1 MMRLGAAFIAVWMM
15 LIAGS
20 LGAIL
25 YLSAGLS
32 GMEASIVAIAVLT
45 ALVAYNA
52 RSTRLR
58 DQEVVNQQVADL
70 SRGTADLARQ
80 VGEIDR
86 RIVAVE
92 VAAAAAVDKARA
104 ATAPLAHEIE
114 TLVGLVKELAE
125 SVAAHDAALARNAA
139 AGALPATVP
148 AAAGDA
154 AAAPSAVAA
163 PSAATIRPA
172 AVNEPV
178 PGRLASGRFRGLDRT
193 HVIAV
198 IASAIDATRVEL
210 YLQPIVSLPQ
220 RKVRFYEAVARLR
233 SDDGEVLSP
242 DDFLPF
248 AEAGGLMPKID
259 NLILFRS
266 VQVVRRLASKN
277 RDIGVFCNISGSTLN
292 DPEVFPQLS
301 DFMQANRALA
311 PALVLEFAHSTV
323 RAMGPIETE
332 RLAALADLGF
342 SFSLDRLGDL
352 KIDPRELAER
362 SFRFVKAPA
371 PLLLNRA
378 GRQSADIRPA
388 DFSDLLGRFGIDLIA
403 DKIESE
409 TMVVDLLDYDVRFG
423 QGLLFSPPRPVRT
436 EVLETGGRGETARR
450 DSGTQP
456 GLPRSTQSSDP
467 TQPAKVHGGEQRGGR
482 RAGMLAQLARGVGRG
497 A

>member
-1 MMRLGAAFIAVWMM
+1 MMRLGAAFIAVCMV

-25 YLSAGLS
+25 YLAAGLS

-45 ALVAYNA
+45 ALAAYNA
-52 RSTRLR
+52 ASTRIR
-58 DQEVVNQQVADL
+58 DQEVVSQQVADL

-80 VGEIDR
+80 VGEIGR
-86 RIVAVE
+86 RIEAVE
-92 VAAAAAVDKARA
+92 VGAAAAVDKARA
-104 ATAPLAHEIE
+104 ATAPLAHEID
-114 TLVGLVKELAE
+114 TLGSLVKELAE
-125 SVAAHDAALARNAA
+125 SVAAHEAVLARSAA

-148 AAAGDA
+148 AAAADVA
-154 AAAPSAVAA
+154 AVPSAVVAPRPAA
-163 PSAATIRPA
+163 IRPA
-172 AVNEPV
+172 AVGGPV
-178 PGRLASGRFRGLDRT
+178 PDGLASGRFRSLDRD
-193 HVIAV
+193 HVVAM

-233 SDDGEVLSP
+233 SEDGEVLSP

-259 NLILFRS
+259 NLILFRC

-277 RDIGVFCNISGSTLN
+277 RDIGVFCDISGSTLN

-301 DFMQANRALA
+301 DFMRANRALA

-323 RAMGPIETE
+323 RAMGPNETE
-332 RLAALADLGF
+332 RLAALAELGF
-342 SFSLDRLGDL
+342 RFSLDRLGDL
-352 KIDPRELAER
+352 KIEPRELAER

-378 GRQSADIRPA
+378 GTQGADIHPA

-403 DKIESE
+403 DMIESE

-436 EVLETGGRGETARR
+436 EVLETGERAETARR
-450 DSGTQP
+450 DSATQL
-456 GLPRSTQSSDP
+456 GLPRP
-467 TQPAKVHGGEQRGGR
+467 TQGNAPTQHADVQAGEQRGDR
-482 RAGMLAQLARGVGRG
+482 RARMLAQLARGVVRG

>member
-52 RSTRLR
+52 RSTRIR

-80 VGEIDR
+80 VGEVDR
-86 RIVAVE
+86 RIEAVE

-125 SVAAHDAALARNAA
+125 SVAAHEAVLARSAA
-139 AGALPATVP
+139 AGAPPATVP
-148 AAAGDA
+148 AAAADA
-154 AAAPSAVAA
+154 AAA

-172 AVNEPV
+172 AVDEPV
-178 PGRLASGRFRGLDRT
+178 PGRLASGCFRGLDRA
-193 HVIAV
+193 HVIAM

-233 SDDGEVLSP
+233 GEDGEVLSP

-259 NLILFRS
+259 NLILFRC
-266 VQVVRRLASKN
+266 VQVVRRLVSKN

-292 DPEVFPQLS
+292 DQELFPQLS

-342 SFSLDRLGDL
+342 SFSLDRLVDL

-378 GRQSADIRPA
+378 GTQSADIRPA

-450 DSGTQP
+450 DSATQP

-467 TQPAKVHGGEQRGGR
+467 TQPANVHGGEQRGGR
-482 RAGMLAQLARGVGRG
+482 RAGMLAQLARGVVRG